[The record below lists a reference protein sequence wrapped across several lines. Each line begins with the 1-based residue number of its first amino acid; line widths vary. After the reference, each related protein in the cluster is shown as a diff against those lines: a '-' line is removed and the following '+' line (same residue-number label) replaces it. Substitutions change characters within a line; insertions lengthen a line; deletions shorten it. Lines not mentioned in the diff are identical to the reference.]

1 MSIRAEREAGCRFQ
15 GASVATIAGAHFIH
29 DVFTG
34 FLNPMLPLLIERLGL
49 SLTAAGSLTVFQ
61 RSISALNPFVGTWVD
76 RRRLL
81 RFLVSVS
88 PMVSAV
94 FMCLLGVAPSY
105 AVLVLLLLVSGVSV
119 STLHVSAPVLM
130 EHVAGRR
137 LGLAMSWF
145 MLAGELARTV
155 APLLFVAVVS
165 MVGLEG
171 LWVLLPVALAGSGL
185 IGHRMRR
192 IEEPEPQRDAPSL
205 AIMAIEMRGILT
217 GLFGVVVARSFL
229 VTGVQAFLPTMVVR
243 EGGSLWWAGA
253 ALTVYE
259 LAGAIGALTS
269 GFISDRI
276 GRRMTILVAVLL
288 APPLMAAFLYTSG
301 VWRLLAL
308 LGLGFVSLST
318 APVMMAVVL
327 ENAKANKAAAN
338 GTYMALMFA
347 VRAMVLP
354 LVGVM
359 GDAWGLRTTFLVCA
373 VLALIGLPFLLF
385 FPARAKA

>member
-1 MSIRAEREAGCRFQ
+1 
-15 GASVATIAGAHFIH
+15 
-29 DVFTG
+29 
-34 FLNPMLPLLIERLGL
+34 
-49 SLTAAGSLTVFQ
+49 
-61 RSISALNPFVGTWVD
+61 
-76 RRRLL
+76 
-81 RFLVSVS
+81 
-88 PMVSAV
+88 
-94 FMCLLGVAPSY
+94 
-105 AVLVLLLLVSGVSV
+105 
-119 STLHVSAPVLM
+119 
-130 EHVAGRR
+130 
-137 LGLAMSWF
+137 
-145 MLAGELARTV
+145 
-155 APLLFVAVVS
+155 
-165 MVGLEG
+165 
-171 LWVLLPVALAGSGL
+171 
-185 IGHRMRR
+185 
-192 IEEPEPQRDAPSL
+192 
-205 AIMAIEMRGILT
+205 MAIEMRGILT